1 MTFSSFTGGAALVLG
16 ILIAFGPQTLFP
28 VCPPMEYITMKCHS
42 TARVEF
48 ALGLLIAFLGLLTLL
63 TDSASFRCG
72 LTVSIFLNAV
82 LALLIP
88 AVLVGVCP
96 GVHMGCRALTLP
108 ALVILSGLLATGAA
122 VNLGLYWRRG
132 GEKKNG

>member
-1 MTFSSFTGGAALVLG
+1 MTFSSFIGGAALVIG

-28 VCPPMEYITMKCHS
+28 VCPPMEHITMKCHS

-48 ALGLLIAFLGLLTLL
+48 ALGLLVAVLGLLTLL
-63 TDSASFRCG
+63 TASASFRCG

-96 GVHMGCRALTLP
+96 GAHMGCRSLTLP
-108 ALVILSGLLATGAA
+108 ALVLLSGLLATGAA
-122 VNLGLYWRRG
+122 ASIGLYWRRG